1 MFLNSLKQNRKK
13 GFTIIELLVVIS
25 IIGLLSTIS
34 VVSLNGARIKS
45 RDAKRV
51 SDISQ
56 LKTAIELYFND
67 QGYYPA
73 EGVPVSLGTGTKLVL
88 CDVGF
93 VASASSCNSNKIYMG
108 KVPRNPGPNGMEYT
122 YTSITSS
129 ENYNLA
135 YSLEQGT
142 ASLPSGYNMVD
153 GGNGETTSDPLEQG
167 LVAYYPL
174 NSANEILGNEI
185 VGSLNFVTGWTIS
198 GPATVI
204 SANSY
209 STTAIGGLYK
219 NLFTAGKRY
228 RISISGTT
236 NATKVMLANANVNQI
251 YLDNLTGNFVVENF
265 DFVPNY
271 ADLYIR
277 NAGAGTSTIITKL
290 EIREVFARDQTSY
303 ANNGTN
309 YGTTLTTGVRGE
321 VNGAYYFNSTNSYI
335 DFGNKSQFNFGT
347 GSFSISAWVNT
358 SAMGTTKAILGKTNG
373 LTAASSIGYTLYL
386 GNAGTVWSFGT
397 WDGTNNIISTASA
410 TVNTWTHLV
419 GVFDSTTKNVKIYA
433 NKMQGSSVS
442 NLSLGNID
450 VANGLFIGKTTNSG
464 IWYGNIANVRL
475 YNRALSTTE
484 IDLLYDQGR

>member
-142 ASLPSGYNMVD
+142 SSLPSGYNTVD
-153 GGNGETTSDPLEQG
+153 GGNGSTTSDPLEQG

-174 NSANEILGNEI
+174 NEDSEITGADILSPVNFTNWASNGGATFIAPMTSTTSAGPGGPVKAVL
-185 VGSLNFVTGWTIS
+185 TI
-198 GPATVI
+198 GKKYTLRI
-204 SANSY
+204 IG
-209 STTAIGGLYK
+209 STTATNIQVDNSSTGGVNRIGDYLTGSF
-219 NLFTAGKRY
+219 NVTSTFTALTTTIYVRNADN
-228 RISISGTT
+228 GTT
-236 NATKVMLANANVNQI
+236 I
-251 YLDNLTGNFVVENF
+251 LTTF
-265 DFVPNY
+265 
-271 ADLYIR
+271 
-277 NAGAGTSTIITKL
+277 
-290 EIREVFARDQTSY
+290 EIKEVFAGDQSSY
-303 ANNGTN
+303 ANNGSI
-309 YGTTLTTGVRGE
+309 YGATLAAG
-321 VNGAYYFNSTNSYI
+321 VNGEASGAYSFDGVNDYI
-335 DFGNKSQFNFGT
+335 
-347 GSFSISAWVNT
+347 SINIVSSAARTQSGWFY
-358 SAMGTTKAILGKTNG
+358 
-373 LTAASSIGYTLYL
+373 LTA
-386 GNAGTVWSFGT
+386 
-397 WDGTNNIISTASA
+397 TASA
-410 TVNTWTHLV
+410 KGTYNLLFSNFLQHTNNYLYIQGTADYFNAGFTTINSWYHIALVFTDNTNTSSAILYIN
-419 GVFDSTTKNVKIYA
+419 GVAKSIVIQPAAHDIDDVTSISSSISSLAFS
-433 NKMQGSSVS
+433 GSIS
-442 NLSLGNID
+442 
-450 VANGLFIGKTTNSG
+450 
-464 IWYGNIANVRL
+464 NVRI
-475 YNRALSTTE
+475 YNRALTATE
-484 IDLLYDQGR
+484 VGLLYSQGR